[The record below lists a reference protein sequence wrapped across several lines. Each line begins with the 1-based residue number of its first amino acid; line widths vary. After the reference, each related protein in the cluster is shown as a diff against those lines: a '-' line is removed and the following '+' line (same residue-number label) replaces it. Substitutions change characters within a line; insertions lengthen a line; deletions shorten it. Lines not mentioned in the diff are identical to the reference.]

1 MADIRLDFPHDINV
15 SVQLGDLVYWVE
27 TNPVGTPGT
36 LGNWASTITPHD
48 TAPKEEVILIGPV
61 IDFIPWNGNNINQM
75 LADGVNFNTIN
86 TSLALPNTG
95 TSLAAPA
102 VIQQAINTL
111 DTLGQPGTI
120 FESEPPLTPNTW
132 YRFSDQSVDPI
143 PYVKEITNTG
153 IINFPPTTIPS
164 GQGATGIIQLLTGLV
179 PGTTY
184 EVILNFTNP
193 WGSVNID
200 FYDGTASLNTGGL
213 GGQGISG
220 NVNIA
225 QNIHTFSAPS
235 ASLTVVFSNSNN
247 FQGGGINNISIRA
260 VEQSSIIADFDDA
273 IAAIYGPPNP
283 NDFIMF
289 SKDNKVNLS
298 SLLGYYSL
306 IKLRNDSKTK
316 AEIFSIGA
324 DFIESSK

>member
-36 LGNWASTITPHD
+36 LGNWASTTTPHD
-48 TAPKEEVILIGPV
+48 TAPKEEVVLIGPV
-61 IDFIPWNGNNINQM
+61 IDFIPWNGNNTNQM
-75 LADGVNFNTIN
+75 LTDGVHFNTIN
-86 TSLALPNTG
+86 TSLALPNSG
-95 TSLAAPA
+95 AALNA
-102 VIQQAINTL
+102 VNVIQQAVNTL

-120 FESEPPLTPNTW
+120 YESEPPLTPNTW

-164 GQGATGIIQLLTGLV
+164 GHGATGIIQLLTGLV

-193 WGSVNID
+193 WGSINID
-200 FYDGTASLNTGGL
+200 FYDGTTSLNTGGL

-235 ASLTVVFSNSNN
+235 ASLTVVFSNSNLLVK
-247 FQGGGINNISIRA
+247 I
-260 VEQSSIIADFDDA
+260 SSISTPSQGSF
-273 IAAIYGPPNP
+273 
-283 NDFIMF
+283 
-289 SKDNKVNLS
+289 KC
-298 SLLGYYSL
+298 
-306 IKLRNDSKTK
+306 
-316 AEIFSIGA
+316 
-324 DFIESSK
+324 SSKSMLL